1 MATNEP
7 AVELTVIEKIILCK
21 LRAGKSSTIAKIQ
34 SSQTTT
40 KRLADMGFVR
50 GAVVKMI
57 RPGKPCIVK
66 IDGICVG
73 LGKQHQ
79 ESILLDQP

>member
-1 MATNEP
+1 MEKLVLWNLQAGETS
-7 AVELTVIEKIILCK
+7 AIE
-21 LRAGKSSTIAKIQ
+21 SIQ
-34 SSQTTT
+34 STQTTT

-50 GAVVKMI
+50 GASVEMI

-66 IDGICVG
+66 INGVCVG

-79 ESILLDQP
+79 ESILLNLA

>member
-1 MATNEP
+1 MAGNNIPRESS
-7 AVELTVIEKIILCK
+7 VMENLILCK
-21 LRAGKSSTIAKIQ
+21 LKAGESATVANIQ
-34 SSQTTT
+34 SSQITT

-50 GAVVKMI
+50 GTRVTMI

-79 ESILLDQP
+79 ESILLVQA

>member
-1 MATNEP
+1 MMEKLVLWNLQAGETS
-7 AVELTVIEKIILCK
+7 AIE
-21 LRAGKSSTIAKIQ
+21 SIQ
-34 SSQTTT
+34 STQTTT

-50 GAVVKMI
+50 GASVEMI

-66 IDGICVG
+66 INGVCVG

-79 ESILLDQP
+79 ESILLNLA

>member
-1 MATNEP
+1 MIMTKKLVLWNLQAGETS
-7 AVELTVIEKIILCK
+7 AIE
-21 LRAGKSSTIAKIQ
+21 SIQ

-50 GAVVKMI
+50 GASVEMI

-66 IDGICVG
+66 INGICVG

-79 ESILLDQP
+79 ESILLDLA